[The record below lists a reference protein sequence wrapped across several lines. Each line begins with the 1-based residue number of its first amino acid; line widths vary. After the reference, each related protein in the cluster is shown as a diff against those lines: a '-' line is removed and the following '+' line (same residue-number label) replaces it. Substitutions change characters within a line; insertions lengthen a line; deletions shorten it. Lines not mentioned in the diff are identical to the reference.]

1 MCDLRRHACPG
12 WGFLN
17 SVEASRR
24 GLSEDLHR
32 QVILGQGPKG
42 QKILR
47 KEEDM
52 SSSYLGVKEIIRG
65 CLLSWG
71 ADFSR
76 AM

>member
-1 MCDLRRHACPG
+1 M
-12 WGFLN
+12 
-17 SVEASRR
+17 SRR

-32 QVILGQGPKG
+32 RVILGHEDGKDWAALRWQGPKG
-42 QKILR
+42 QKISR

-76 AM
+76 AV